1 MTKKNS
7 YEANIKKLAKSLT
20 HVLGQRPDEFGLI
33 PDMDGF
39 IKIKDFLKGINEEAG
54 WKHVRRKNLDEILA
68 VMQEPPMEI
77 IDNRI
82 RAKSLDSLPVQKK
95 ADAPPKLL
103 FTCIR
108 RKAYTFV
115 LEKGIS
121 PSNHFRVILSSN
133 KDMAERIGKRTDP
146 KPIILT
152 INVQKNIDQG
162 IEFFQ
167 VGETL
172 YEADYIPPDGFTA
185 PPAPKEKPKPALKKI
200 TKPEKTPKDSD
211 SFLNDLNQFEEK
223 KIDKRKSKKNKISRK
238 KAIQKARKNK
248 QKMFHEHDSG

>member
-7 YEANIKKLAKSLT
+7 YETNIKKLAKVLAYA
-20 HVLGQRPDEFGLI
+20 LGQRPDQFGLI
-33 PDMDGF
+33 PDMEGF
-39 IKIKDFLKGINEEAG
+39 IKIKDFLKGINEEEG
-54 WKHVRRKNLDEILA
+54 WKHIRRKNLDEILA
-68 VMQEPPMEI
+68 GLKDPPMEI

-82 RAKSLDSLPVQKK
+82 RAKCLDNLPVQKK
-95 ADAPPKLL
+95 IETPPKLL

-115 LEKGIS
+115 LDKGIS
-121 PSNHFRVILSSN
+121 PSNHFRVILSSD

-185 PPAPKEKPKPALKKI
+185 PRLPKEKPKPARKKI
-200 TKPEKTPKDSD
+200 TKPEKPKKSD
-211 SFLNDLNQFEEK
+211 NFLNDLNKFEEK
-223 KIDKRKSKKNKISRK
+223 KSDDKKNKKDKISRK

-248 QKMFHEHDSG
+248 QKMFHEHDPG